1 MAEDF
6 SPSDGCE
13 IRTYYED
20 QDEASRLAKGAG
32 LLEFVRMKE
41 IIRRFLPA
49 PPGVVLD
56 VGGGPGR
63 YACWLARCGYQ
74 VHLIDPVEKH
84 VRQAREASEFQSGH
98 KLASAKLGDARSL
111 DHRDGSADAVLMMG
125 PLYHLTRRDQRLTA
139 LREARRTLKPGGL
152 LFAKAINRFAS
163 LLDGLVKGYI
173 DDPSFVGILRR
184 DLEDGQH
191 RSRPDGLD
199 HFTTAYLHRPEELEA
214 EIRDAGFDQKGL
226 FLVQGAGE
234 FAKDLETRMS
244 DPRKKA
250 LLLDL
255 IRSVEQER
263 DLIGASSHFVVVAT
277 R

>member
-1 MAEDF
+1 MGF
-6 SPSDGCE
+6 SFSDSCE
-13 IRTYYED
+13 ILSYYED
-20 QDEASRLAKGAG
+20 QDEASRLTKGAG

-63 YACWLARCGYQ
+63 YACWLALCGYQ

-84 VRQAREASEFQSGH
+84 VRQAQEASESQPSH

-111 DHRDGSADAVLMMG
+111 DHRDGSADAVPMMG
-125 PLYHLTRRDQRLTA
+125 PLYHLTRRDQRLAA

-163 LLDGLVKGYI
+163 LLDGLVNGYI
-173 DDPSFVGILRR
+173 DDPSFVNILCR

-191 RSRPDGLD
+191 RGRPDGLD

-226 FLVQGAGE
+226 LLVQGAGE

-244 DPRKKA
+244 DPRKRA

-263 DLIGASSHFVVVAT
+263 NLIGTSSHFVVVAT